1 MSKLSLWNTGKNGPE
16 LDSIESAI
24 AYLNEKRRALYY
36 VPTQVIIL
44 LLDRFSKRLMHND
57 DIAYIEGMPYLSR
70 WLRKQNI
77 QELIKNDIGDY
88 NKLDGFINH
97 SDFKLTAQPRGVV
110 SHWLANNVQLL
121 PLYSLFLSV
130 LCKNANMLKIAPE
143 NMQLMK
149 RLMGELERVSI
160 TYENS
165 IYSGG
170 LITDTVVCCSFTSK
184 NKLVSNALSQSSD
197 FRIVW
202 GSEDA
207 VKGVLSLPT
216 TAHCDTIIFGPK
228 YSFSIIDKESIEADN
243 FEEVVS
249 NAIDDVTLFNQVACS
264 SPHVFYFEKN
274 RLGLE
279 KIIDMIKE
287 RFVELNNSNKLN
299 ELPQDLCAN
308 VLNARAQ
315 YYLDPDFNVIS
326 ANDLSWTILVNDNVG
341 LEEPVNGRTIFVK
354 EIDDI
359 EVIQEFI
366 TRKVQCVSFMM
377 KNAVKRE
384 RIAKAL
390 SYLGI
395 DRICEVGKMHEFTI
409 PWDGMFPLS
418 RMVRW
423 VSLR

>member
-1 MSKLSLWNTGKNGPE
+1 MSKLNLWNTKNNGLA

-24 AYLNEKRRALYY
+24 SYLNEKRKALYY

-44 LLDRFSKRLMHND
+44 LLDKFSKRLMNND
-57 DIAYIEGMPYLSR
+57 QIAYIEGMPYLSR
-70 WLRKQNI
+70 WLKKKNI
-77 QELIKNDIGDY
+77 QDLISNDIGDY
-88 NKLDGFINH
+88 NKLDRFINQ
-97 SDFKLTAQPRGVV
+97 SDFKLIAQPMGVV

-130 LCKNANMLKIAPE
+130 LCKNANILKIATE
-143 NMQLMK
+143 NIQLMNT
-149 RLMGELERVSI
+149 LMEELEKVSI
-160 TYENS
+160 IYKKSTYN
-165 IYSGG
+165 GG
-170 LITDTVVCCSFTSK
+170 IITDSVVFCSFKSK
-184 NKLVSNALSQSSD
+184 NKTISNALSQLSD

-216 TAHCDTIIFGPK
+216 MAHCDTIIFGPK

-243 FEEVVS
+243 FEEMVS
-249 NAIDDVTLFNQVACS
+249 NAIDDITLFNQVACS
-264 SPHVFYFEKN
+264 SPHVYYFEKN
-274 RLGLE
+274 RLGLN
-279 KIIDMIKE
+279 KIINIFKK
-287 RFVELNNSNKLN
+287 RFEELNNKNKLN
-299 ELPQDLCAN
+299 QLPQDLCAN

-326 ANDLSWTILVNDNVG
+326 SNDLSWTILTNDNLG
-341 LEEPVNGRTIFVK
+341 LEDPVNGRTIFVK

-359 EVIQEFI
+359 ELIQDTI
-366 TRKVQCVSFMM
+366 TRKIQCVSFMV
-377 KNAVKRE
+377 KNSKKRE
-384 RIAKAL
+384 RIAKTL

-409 PWDGMFPLS
+409 PWDGIFPLS

>member
-1 MSKLSLWNTGKNGPE
+1 MSKLNLWNTKNNGLA

-24 AYLNEKRRALYY
+24 SYLNEKRKALYY
-36 VPTQVIIL
+36 VPTQAIIL
-44 LLDRFSKRLMHND
+44 LLDKFSKRLMNND
-57 DIAYIEGMPYLSR
+57 QIAYIEGMPYLSR
-70 WLRKQNI
+70 WLKKKNI
-77 QELIKNDIGDY
+77 QDLISNDIGDY
-88 NKLDGFINH
+88 NKLDRFINQ
-97 SDFKLTAQPRGVV
+97 SDFKLIAQPRGVV

-130 LCKNANMLKIAPE
+130 LCKNANILKIAPE
-143 NMQLMK
+143 NIQLMNT
-149 RLMGELERVSI
+149 LMEELEKVSI
-160 TYENS
+160 IYKKSTYN
-165 IYSGG
+165 GG
-170 LITDTVVCCSFTSK
+170 IITDSVVFCSFKSK
-184 NKLVSNALSQSSD
+184 NKTISNALSQLSD

-216 TAHCDTIIFGPK
+216 MAHCDTIIFGPK

-243 FEEVVS
+243 FEEMVS
-249 NAIDDVTLFNQVACS
+249 NAIDDITLFNQVACS
-264 SPHVFYFEKN
+264 SPHVYYFEKN
-274 RLGLE
+274 RLGLN
-279 KIIDMIKE
+279 KIINIFKK
-287 RFVELNNSNKLN
+287 RFEELNNKNKLN
-299 ELPQDLCAN
+299 QLPQDLCAN

-326 ANDLSWTILVNDNVG
+326 SNDLSWTILTNDNLG
-341 LEEPVNGRTIFVK
+341 LEDPVNGRTIFVK

-359 EVIQEFI
+359 ELIQDTI
-366 TRKVQCVSFMM
+366 TRKIQCVSFMV
-377 KNAVKRE
+377 KNSKKRE
-384 RIAKAL
+384 RIAKTL

-409 PWDGMFPLS
+409 PWDGIFPLS